1 LTREQWAQIRQIF
14 DGALERPA
22 KDRAAYLRVMCARDD
37 QLRRE
42 VENLLESHDTSADFL
57 STPAAQLG
65 QAMFARGDFS
75 RGDSFRGDE
84 ADDYPKGYR
93 VGPYE
98 FERRIGRGGM
108 GSVWLASRFDH
119 EFKKRVAIKMVR
131 RGTDSHEIL
140 RRFRIERQVLA
151 GLDHPNIA
159 RLIDGGST
167 PDGLPF
173 LVMEYV
179 EGTRIDHYCES
190 RKLPISDRLHLFRA
204 VCSAVQYAHQNLV
217 VHRDIKT
224 GNILVTAD
232 GVPKLL
238 DFGIAKLLP
247 GDSTTLD
254 LSQTRPEMRPM
265 TLDYASPEQVR
276 GDPITTASD
285 VYSLGVLLYKLL
297 TGKMPYGGD
306 VRSQAAISHAITE
319 KEPVKPSTVVL
330 MDEMTAVPEAT
341 QKLEAVSET
350 RDSARKRLRKR
361 LAGDLDNIILK
372 ALRKEPHHR
381 YLSAEQFSEDIQRYL
396 DGRPVIARIDTPGY
410 RLVKFLERNGEA
422 VAAAFVIGAALI
434 SIASVSQHYAY
445 LAERAQAQAERSLK
459 ETRHQLVAAYAR
471 AGQAQQSFDVAQ
483 AAYAAT
489 SGDPET
495 RRDLGLAA
503 NSLGDQLLAKGDRA
517 AARGSYAAALT
528 HLDAVAQTISGDL
541 TVQREVIR
549 AADELGALQLQ
560 TGDLLA
566 ALSSYSREL
575 QAAEALLALEGTNT
589 GVATRQAVAEAN
601 RHVGEVLVRNGA
613 RDAGTAKLRK
623 ALEIYQQLSAQH
635 PDSATA
641 GQSMAEIRQELAQ

>member
-1 LTREQWAQIRQIF
+1 LTRERWAQIRQIF
-14 DGALERPA
+14 DDTLDRPA
-22 KDRAAYLRVMCARDD
+22 KDRAAYLRLVCAGDGE
-37 QLRRE
+37 LRRE
-42 VENLLESHDTSADFL
+42 VESLLESHDTSPEFL
-57 STPAAQLG
+57 SAPAAQLG
-65 QAMFARGDFS
+65 QVMFARGDFS
-75 RGDSFRGDE
+75 RGDSSRGDE

-119 EFKKRVAIKMVR
+119 EFKKQVAIKMVR

-140 RRFRIERQVLA
+140 RRFRMERQVLA

-179 EGTRIDHYCES
+179 QGTRIDQYCES

-224 GNILVTAD
+224 GNILVTPE

-247 GDSTTLD
+247 DGSNTLD
-254 LSQTRPEMRPM
+254 LSQTRPELRPM
-265 TLDYASPEQVR
+265 TLDCASPEQVR
-276 GDPITTASD
+276 GEPITTATD

-297 TGKMPYGGD
+297 TGKMPYGGEAS
-306 VRSQAAISHAITE
+306 SQAAIRHAITE
-319 KEPVKPSTVVL
+319 KEPLKPSAVVL
-330 MDEMTAVPEAT
+330 IDEKTAAPEAT
-341 QKLEAVSET
+341 QKLDAVSET
-350 RDSARKRLRKR
+350 RDSARKRLRKK
-361 LAGDLDNIILK
+361 LAGDLDTIILK

-381 YLSAEQFSEDIQRYL
+381 YVSAEQFSEDIQRYL

-410 RLVKFLERNGEA
+410 QLVKFLGRSGEG

-434 SIASVSQHYAY
+434 SIASVSQHYAN
-445 LAERAQAQAERSLK
+445 LAERAQAKAEGSLR
-459 ETRHQLVAAYAR
+459 ETRHQLAAAYAR
-471 AGQAQQSFDVAQ
+471 AGQTQQSFDVAQ
-483 AAYAAT
+483 AAFAAN
-489 SGDPET
+489 SGDPEA

-503 NSLGDQLLAKGDRA
+503 RSLGDQLLAQGNA
-517 AARGSYAAALT
+517 AGARERYTAALT
-528 HLDAVAQTISGDL
+528 HLDAVVQINRGDL
-541 TVQREVIR
+541 DVQRDIVSS
-549 AADELGALQLQ
+549 ANELGALELQ
-560 TGDLLA
+560 SGDLLA
-566 ALSSYSREL
+566 ALSSYSRAL
-575 QAAEALLALEGTNT
+575 QAAEALLALEGSSA
-589 GVATRQAVAEAN
+589 VTRQAVAEAN

-613 RDAGTAKLRK
+613 REAGMAKLRK
-623 ALEIYQQLSAQH
+623 ALEIYQQLSAGH
-635 PDSATA
+635 ADSEAA
-641 GQSMAEIRQELAQ
+641 AQSVAELREQLTK

>member
-1 LTREQWAQIRQIF
+1 VEVPLTRERWAQIRQIF
-14 DGALERPA
+14 DAALERPPQ
-22 KDRAAYLRVMCARDD
+22 DRAAYLQVVCARDD
-37 QLRRE
+37 ELRRE
-42 VENLLESHDTSADFL
+42 VENLLESHDTSTDFL

-65 QAMFARGDFS
+65 QAMFARGD
-75 RGDSFRGDE
+75 SFRGDD

-93 VGPYE
+93 VGSYE

-108 GSVWLASRFDH
+108 GSVWLASRADH
-119 EFKKRVAIKMVR
+119 EFNKQVAIKMVR
-131 RGTDSHEIL
+131 RGTDSQEIL
-140 RRFRIERQVLA
+140 RRFRIERQLLA

-179 EGTRIDHYCES
+179 QGTRIDHYCES
-190 RKLPISDRLHLFRA
+190 RKLPISERLQLFRA

-224 GNILVTAD
+224 GNILVTAG

-247 GDSTTLD
+247 GDSSAVD
-254 LSQTRPEMRPM
+254 LSQTRPGLRPM

-276 GDPITTASD
+276 GEPITTATD
-285 VYSLGVLLYKLL
+285 IYSLGVLLYKLL

-306 VRSQAAISHAITE
+306 VRSQTALWHAITE
-319 KEPVKPSTVVL
+319 KEPLKPSTVVL
-330 MDEMTAVPEAT
+330 MDEKTAVPEAT

-350 RDSARKRLRKR
+350 RDSARKRLRKK
-361 LAGDLDNIILK
+361 LAGDLDSIILK

-381 YLSAEQFSEDIQRYL
+381 YASAEQFSEDIQRYL

-410 RLVKFLERNGEA
+410 RLVKFLERNGEG

-434 SIASVSQHYAY
+434 SMAVVSQHYAN
-445 LAERAQAQAERSLK
+445 LAERAESEVERSLG

-471 AGQAQQSFDVAQ
+471 AGQVQQSFDVAS
-483 AAYAAT
+483 AAYAAN
-489 SGDPET
+489 SGDPQV

-503 NSLGDQLLAKGDRA
+503 NSLGDQLLAQGNRA
-517 AARGSYAAALT
+517 AARERYTAALT
-528 HLDAVAQTISGDL
+528 HLDAVAQINSGDL
-541 TVQREVIR
+541 TVQRGVLAAANEV
-549 AADELGALQLQ
+549 GALQLE

-566 ALSSYSREL
+566 ALSSYSRAL
-575 QAAEALLALEGTNT
+575 RAAETILAAEGAQA
-589 GVATRQAVAEAN
+589 GAATREAVAQAN
-601 RHVGEVLVRNGA
+601 RHVGEVLIRNGA
-613 RDAGTAKLRK
+613 PEAGAAKLRK
-623 ALEIYQQLSAQH
+623 ALEIYEQLSLGDRA
-635 PDSATA
+635 
-641 GQSMAEIRQELAQ
+641 AELRTQLLK

>member
-1 LTREQWAQIRQIF
+1 LTRERWAQIRQIF
-14 DGALERPA
+14 EDALDRPA
-22 KDRAAYLRVMCARDD
+22 KDRAAYLRLVCARDGE
-37 QLRRE
+37 LRLE
-42 VENLLESHDTSADFL
+42 VESLLESHDTSPEFL
-57 STPAAQLG
+57 SAPAAHLG
-65 QAMFARGDFS
+65 QVMFAHGDFS

-119 EFKKRVAIKMVR
+119 EFKKQVAIKMVR

-140 RRFRIERQVLA
+140 RRFRMERQVLA

-179 EGTRIDHYCES
+179 QGTRIDQYCES

-224 GNILVTAD
+224 GNILVTPE

-247 GDSTTLD
+247 DGSNTLD
-254 LSQTRPEMRPM
+254 LSQTRPDLRPM

-276 GDPITTASD
+276 GEPITTATD

-297 TGKMPYGGD
+297 TGKMPYGGQA
-306 VRSQAAISHAITE
+306 RSQAALRHAITE
-319 KEPVKPSTVVL
+319 NEPLKPSTVVL
-330 MDEMTAVPEAT
+330 IDEKTAAPEAT
-341 QKLEAVSET
+341 QKLQAVSET
-350 RDSARKRLRKR
+350 RDSARKRLRKK
-361 LAGDLDNIILK
+361 LAGDLDTIILK

-381 YLSAEQFSEDIQRYL
+381 YVSAEQFSEDIQRYL

-410 RLVKFLERNGEA
+410 QLVKFLGRSGEG

-434 SIASVSQHYAY
+434 SIASVSQHYAN
-445 LAERAQAQAERSLK
+445 LAERAQAKAEGSLR
-459 ETRHQLVAAYAR
+459 ETRHQLAAAYAR

-483 AAYAAT
+483 AAYAANPA
-489 SGDPET
+489 DPEA

-503 NSLGDQLLAKGDRA
+503 SSLGDQLLAKGDGP
-517 AARGSYAAALT
+517 AARERYIAALT
-528 HLDAVAQTISGDL
+528 HLDAVAQTNSGDL
-541 TVQREVIR
+541 AVQLDLVST
-549 AADELGALQLQ
+549 ANELGALELQ
-560 TGDLLA
+560 NGDLLA
-566 ALSSYSREL
+566 ALSSYSRAL
-575 QAAEALLALEGTNT
+575 QAAEALLVLEGFSA
-589 GVATRQAVAEAN
+589 ATRQVVAEAN

-613 RDAGTAKLRK
+613 REAGMAKLRK
-623 ALEIYQQLSAQH
+623 ALEIYQQLSA
-635 PDSATA
+635 DSEAA
-641 GQSMAEIRQELAQ
+641 ARSVAELHEQLAK